1 MKAKAASGL
10 HKLAEG
16 ETHVAYILIPLILYV
31 YDMVWFNLEFAFCY
45 FCLSN
50 SSCLFNNLCP
60 INVNRS
66 WCLIASICRV
76 DIFVSVLVVVRDF
89 TLCEGAKNQTSWLVK
104 QRNITNLTCKIPEMC
119 HQAI

>member
-16 ETHVAYILIPLILYV
+16 ETHVLMPLILYV

-45 FCLSN
+45 YCLSN

-60 INVNRS
+60 INVTRS
-66 WCLIASICRV
+66 WFLIASICRV

-89 TLCEGAKNQTSWLVK
+89 TLCEGAKVKSNLVVSK
-104 QRNITNLTCKIPEMC
+104 ATEYY
-119 HQAI
+119 